1 MRFDL
6 GPELEDFRAE
16 VRRWI
21 AENAPAGLTDLADWR
36 AHATAGSNRRLVV
49 DPRHPVVRAW
59 EERLLADRWICPQWP
74 EEHGGRGL
82 DQVRLAVLDEEFYA
96 AGVPRITRGS
106 GETLLGPVVIEHGTP
121 EQQQRFLPGIIAGTD
136 VYCQGFSEPDAGS
149 DLAAMQTVGVI
160 DDDVVR
166 VTGQKVWTS
175 DAADATM
182 IFLLCRTGEREQRH
196 RNLSFVVMSMDDPG
210 IEVRPIVQITGAGD
224 FAEVFFNGAQ
234 APVANIVGDVDN
246 GWYVAM
252 STLTHE
258 RMEGRA
264 TQQYAFARYHRE
276 LVDEARASGR
286 SSLPGLRHRIVDS
299 YIRLQLM
306 RMSNVRTIELLNDGR
321 PLGPEVSLSKL
332 RWSEYYRDF
341 GELAMEVR
349 GLPGLAAPAEGDRD
363 WHDIFLSSRACT
375 IYSGTS
381 EIQRHII
388 ATKELGLPRR

>member
-349 GLPGLAAPAEGDRD
+349 GLPGLAAPAEGGRD

>member
-6 GPELEDFRAE
+6 GPEIEDFRAE
-16 VRRWI
+16 VRSWI
-21 AENAPAGLTDLADWR
+21 AGHAPPGLSELTDWR
-36 AHATAGSNRRLVV
+36 AHVTAGSNRRLVQ
-49 DPRHPVVRAW
+49 DLSHPLVREW
-59 EERLLADRWICPQWP
+59 EERLLADRWVCPQWP
-74 EEHGGRGL
+74 QEHGGRGL
-82 DQVRLAVLDEEFYA
+82 DEVRLAVLDEEFYA

-106 GETLLGPVVIEHGTP
+106 GETLLGPVVIEHGTA
-121 EQQQRFLPGIIAGTD
+121 EQQRRFLPGIIAGTD

-160 DDDVVR
+160 EDDVVR

-175 DAADATM
+175 DAADATR
-182 IFLLCRTGEREQRH
+182 IFLLCRTGPREQRH

-224 FAEVFFNGAQ
+224 FAEVFFDGAR
-234 APVANIVGDVDN
+234 APIADIVGAVDD
-246 GWYVAM
+246 GWHVAM

-264 TQQYAFARYHRE
+264 TQQYAFARYHEE
-276 LVDEARASGR
+276 LVAEARASGR
-286 SSLPGLRHRIVDS
+286 SARPGLRDRIVDS

-306 RMSNVRTIELLNDGR
+306 RMSNVRTIELLNAGR

-332 RWSEYYRDF
+332 RCSESYRDF
-341 GELAMEVR
+341 GDLAIEVGGMA
-349 GLPGLAAPAEGDRD
+349 GLETPVDGARD
-363 WHDIFLSSRACT
+363 WHDVFLSSRACT